1 MDRTATRVWA
11 IGDVID
17 LGRYP
22 IAEPDAAQAR
32 SLIQDCRSQLKARG
46 ACQLEGFMRPQAV
59 EAVLREASTLV
70 GRAHRTEATHNVYFS
85 KDQPALP
92 ADDPRRLQVRS
103 AKRAIGWNQIG
114 SRSPLRLL
122 YEWHALTEFIRA
134 AVELPVLYRDADPV
148 GACSIMFYDEG
159 DELGWHFDNSEFA
172 VTLMLQAS
180 EGGGSF
186 EFVPRIRDA
195 HDERLGEVS
204 GILAG
209 TRDRVLSLDGPPG
222 TLALFQ
228 GRHSVHRVTPV
239 EGKTPRVN
247 AVLAYAQEP
256 DHRLTQLNRELFYG
270 KGE

>member
-1 MDRTATRVWA
+1 MDTTEARAWA
-11 IGDVID
+11 ISDVID

-22 IAEPDAAQAR
+22 IADTGAAAAR
-32 SLIQDCRSQLKARG
+32 LLVQDCRSQLQARG
-46 ACQLEGFMRPQAV
+46 ACQLQGFMRLEAV
-59 EAVLREASTLV
+59 QAVLREASALESL
-70 GRAHRTEATHNVYFS
+70 AHHTEATHNVYFAE
-85 KDQPALP
+85 DQPALA

-103 AKRAIGWNQIG
+103 AKRAVGWNQIG

-122 YEWHALTEFIRA
+122 YEWDGLTEFIRA
-134 AVELPVLYRDADPV
+134 ALELPVLYRDADPV
-148 GACSIMFYDEG
+148 GACSVMFYRED

-195 HDERLGEVS
+195 HDERLGEV
-204 GILAG
+204 GRLLAG
-209 TRDRVLSLDGPPG
+209 TRDGVLTLDGAAG
-222 TLALFQ
+222 TLALFR
-228 GRHSVHRVTPV
+228 GRHSIHRVTPI